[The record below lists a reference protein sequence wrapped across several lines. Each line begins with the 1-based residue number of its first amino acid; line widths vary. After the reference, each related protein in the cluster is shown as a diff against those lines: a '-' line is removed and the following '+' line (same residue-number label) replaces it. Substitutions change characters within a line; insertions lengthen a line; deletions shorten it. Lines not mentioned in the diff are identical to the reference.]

1 MVEAVGELV
10 AGTQQRTRHDGTR
23 VDHRVVRQPV
33 IGQRQFVESAAAGLA
48 ADVPVHGRDAVFL
61 QGQAV
66 VDRLAEGLHAE
77 QVSGVTDAEALS
89 VDRADRDAKLL
100 RIDPLELR
108 NVVGHRAP
116 VIRPHT
122 VVHVGKLAFQARE
135 VRHGEIT
142 AQRPGDQPA
151 AGLADGG
158 ELLHC
163 QSAAVVAI
171 RVRQFGHHLAHPGI
185 IRADSRGPDPGHQ
198 FHQRNPLLGIRFEGL
213 GNGADTA
220 GLLGPAGT
228 SACVTALRLCGPR
241 HCGTLGHD
249 HYLTTPILSVG

>member
-1 MVEAVGELV
+1 MTV
-10 AGTQQRTRHDGTR
+10 DGC
-23 VDHRVVRQPV
+23 
-33 IGQRQFVESAAAGLA
+33 
-48 ADVPVHGRDAVFL
+48 DAVFL
-61 QGQAV
+61 QSQAV
-66 VDRLAEGLHAE
+66 VDRLADGLHAK
-77 QVSGVTDAEALS
+77 QVTGVTSAEALS
-89 VDRADRDAKLL
+89 VDRADRDSKLL

-108 NVVGHRAP
+108 NVVGYGAA
-116 VIRPHT
+116 VVRPDT
-122 VVHVGKLAFQARE
+122 GVHVGKLAFEARE

-142 AQRPGDQPA
+142 SQGPGDQPA

-171 RVRQFGHHLAHPGI
+171 PVRQFGHDLAHPGI

-198 FHQRNPLLGIRFEGL
+198 FHQRNPVLGICFEGL

-220 GLLGPAGT
+220 GLLGPGGT
-228 SACVTALRLCGPR
+228 SACMTALRLCCPR

-249 HYLTTPILSVG
+249 HPLTTPTLSVG